1 MSWFVKLI
9 FSLSIFFLASCSS
22 DYSINAIAETEPVAS
37 SGDAADDPAIVI
49 NFSNPAQSLIF
60 GTDKRAGVY
69 LYNLSGEKIS
79 YASLGEI
86 NNIDVRQ
93 ADNKIYVAASNRTAQ
108 SIEFW
113 EFNQQEFFKN
123 NVYSDNFFDLSTQ
136 SITIP
141 TNIDVYGICAGLID
155 GVPIVFITEDK
166 GPRVELWVPQ
176 TRTLIGTFSNGG
188 ESEGCVF
195 DDENKTVF
203 ISEEEVNGVLKT
215 YNLNNEFPFES
226 PFIVDSREGN
236 IGGDPEGLTIYKTSE
251 KEGYILLSS
260 QGDNKYNVYNRI
272 YPHEFISS
280 FTIDDDPQGIDG
292 TSETDGIDVTNY
304 NLRGKFSKGL
314 FVAQDGYNF
323 DGKELK
329 NQNFKIV
336 PFNPIL
342 KFINKRK

>member
-1 MSWFVKLI
+1 M
-9 FSLSIFFLASCSS
+9 
-22 DYSINAIAETEPVAS
+22 
-37 SGDAADDPAIVI
+37 
-49 NFSNPAQSLIF
+49 
-60 GTDKRAGVY
+60 
-69 LYNLSGEKIS
+69 
-79 YASLGEI
+79 
-86 NNIDVRQ
+86 
-93 ADNKIYVAASNRTAQ
+93 
-108 SIEFW
+108 
-113 EFNQQEFFKN
+113 
-123 NVYSDNFFDLSTQ
+123 
-136 SITIP
+136 
-141 TNIDVYGICAGLID
+141 
-155 GVPIVFITEDK
+155 
-166 GPRVELWVPQ
+166 
-176 TRTLIGTFSNGG
+176 
-188 ESEGCVF
+188 
-195 DDENKTVF
+195 
-203 ISEEEVNGVLKT
+203 NGVLKA
-215 YNLNNEFPFES
+215 YNLNNEFPFEN

-292 TSETDGIDVTNY
+292 TSETDGIDVTNH

-342 KFINKRK
+342 KFINKSK